1 MTHHANTD
9 HDSRAEHGDEQ
20 SPRVAWGH
28 SLAAAAIC
36 LGTAAAIALIAIL
49 G

>member
-1 MTHHANTD
+1 MTG
-9 HDSRAEHGDEQ
+9 HDTSERDSAHETSHEQ
-20 SPRVAWGH
+20 GPKTIWGH